1 MEGGLQM
8 KPSGPLR
15 EIQERKI
22 GRTVPV
28 LSGMVELDQK
38 FRERIDK
45 CQNGANVKKHLIK
58 KEPQRSPTPVLFK
71 DQKEL
76 LQST

>member
-28 LSGMVELDQK
+28 LSGTVELDQK

-58 KEPQRSPTPVLFK
+58 KEPKRSPASVLSK
-71 DQKEL
+71 DQKKL

>member
-1 MEGGLQM
+1 M

-28 LSGMVELDQK
+28 LSGTVELDQK

-45 CQNGANVKKHLIK
+45 CQNGTNVKKHLKK
-58 KEPQRSPTPVLFK
+58 KEAKSSLAPAFPK

-76 LQST
+76 LQAT

>member
-1 MEGGLQM
+1 M
-8 KPSGPLR
+8 KSSDPLR

-58 KEPQRSPTPVLFK
+58 KESQGPPAPALSK
-71 DQKEL
+71 DQKKL